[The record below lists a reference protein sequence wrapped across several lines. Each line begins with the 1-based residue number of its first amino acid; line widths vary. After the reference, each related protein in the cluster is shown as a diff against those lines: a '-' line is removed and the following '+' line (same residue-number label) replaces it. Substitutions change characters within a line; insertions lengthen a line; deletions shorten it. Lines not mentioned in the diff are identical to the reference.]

1 MDWLLDLVR
10 AERVTLEYSLRLLLS
25 LVVGGVIGLER
36 ERSNQAA
43 GLRTHVL
50 ISLGSSLI
58 MIVSLTMVAAGA
70 PPEGAGATVT
80 LRGGDPGRIAA
91 QVVSGVGFIGA
102 GTIMRFGGSVRG
114 LTTAASIW
122 IAAALGL
129 SIGGGLYFVSAVGT
143 AIALFTLTT
152 LNRVEKRMFP
162 DRTYKMLEV
171 NVRDKRISTDAIIPI
186 LRKHRIQVSNVDVT
200 QAIEK
205 QTVKMRFLVKIAE
218 DTDLRALYDEIN
230 EIDNVYQV
238 KLEQPS

>member
-58 MIVSLTMVAAGA
+58 MIVSLTMVAAGV
-70 PPEGAGATVT
+70 PPEGVAAGT